1 MRYKAGWLVQNHIL
15 ALTHYEPVVTMEDFR
30 DISTDAHMALQEATQ
45 PFHLLIDN
53 RIIAERTVATLD
65 SMLKALPILENTHLR
80 WIVVVL
86 PEAVKETAAARQVE
100 RHGSIQL
107 KFADSLASAF
117 QHLARED
124 DRIDGVASMELSWSD
139 WISFS
144 DNPIA
149 TGAEEKRKDK

>member
-15 ALTHYEPVVTMEDFR
+15 ALTHFEPIVTMEDFR
-30 DISTDAHMALQEATQ
+30 NIATDARMALQEATQ

-53 RIIAERTVATLD
+53 RNIAENTVATLD
-65 SMLKALPILENTHLR
+65 SMLKALPILEHAHLR

-86 PEAVKETAAARQVE
+86 PEAIKETAAARQVQ

-107 KFADSLASAF
+107 KFVDSLASAF

-124 DRIDGVASMELSWSD
+124 GRVGGVAGMEMSWED
-139 WISFS
+139 WRSRVSGSNSLF
-144 DNPIA
+144 
-149 TGAEEKRKDK
+149 

>member
-15 ALTHYEPVVTMEDFR
+15 ALTHFEPVVTMEDFR
-30 DISTDAHMALQEATQ
+30 DIARDAHMALQEVTQ

-53 RIIAERTVATLD
+53 RIIAERTVASLD
-65 SMLKALPILENTHLR
+65 LMLKALPILEHPHLR

-86 PEAVKETAAARQVE
+86 PEAIKETAADRQVQ

-107 KFADSLASAF
+107 KFVDSLTSAF
-117 QHLARED
+117 QHLVRED
-124 DRIDGVASMELSWSD
+124 DHIDGVAGMELSWSD
-139 WISFS
+139 WITWQ

-149 TGAEEKRKDK
+149 VGDEEKPSKA

>member
-1 MRYKAGWLVQNHIL
+1 MRYKAGWLLQNHIL
-15 ALTHYEPVVTMEDFR
+15 ALTHFEPVVTMEDFR
-30 DISTDAHMALQEATQ
+30 NIAADAHMALQEATQ

-65 SMLKALPILENTHLR
+65 SMLKALPILQHAHLR
-80 WIVVVL
+80 WVVVVL

-107 KFADSLASAF
+107 KFVDSLASAF
-117 QHLARED
+117 QHLARDD
-124 DRIDGVASMELSWSD
+124 DRIDEVAGMESSWSD
-139 WISFS
+139 WITWQ

-149 TGAEEKRKDK
+149 VGDEEKA

>member
-15 ALTHYEPVVTMEDFR
+15 ALTHFEPLVTMEDFQA
-30 DISTDAHMALQEATQ
+30 IAKDASVALLEATQ

-65 SMLKALPILENTHLR
+65 SMLKALPILEHAHLR

-86 PEAVKETAAARQVE
+86 PETIKETAAARQVE
-100 RHGSIQL
+100 RQGAIQL
-107 KFADSLASAF
+107 IFVDSLTSAF

-124 DRIDGVASMELSWSD
+124 EHINEVDSMESSWND
-139 WISFS
+139 WI
-144 DNPIA
+144 
-149 TGAEEKRKDK
+149 

>member
-30 DISTDAHMALQEATQ
+30 DIATDAHMALQEATQ
-45 PFHLLIDN
+45 PFHLLIHN

-65 SMLKALPILENTHLR
+65 SMLKALPILEHKHLR

-86 PEAVKETAAARQVE
+86 PEVIKETATVREVQ

-107 KFADSLASAF
+107 KFLDSLPSAF
-117 QHLARED
+117 QHLAHED
-124 DRIDGVASMELSWSD
+124 DRIVGVAGMELSWSE
-139 WISFS
+139 WISRE

-149 TGAEEKRKDK
+149 KGEE